1 VAKYLNKKQRNQLL
15 ENQIARNRENM
26 IETLRKARRRV
37 EMRMIEAARNER
49 FATVRRIRDGIYKD
63 IGEEYKRLQ
72 GDLDEWTQDSILR
85 TSKVY
90 HGIAAADLLATDEDK
105 LASSFTKFSA
115 KHNEQYFA
123 KVHPFNAEKLAAVN
137 VHLNP
142 QLVRMAE
149 TDVRAL
155 RTATVDALRE
165 AHIAGMTP
173 QERYRLLRGK
183 VMDLAENPKSWQFI
197 DRSGRKWKKNN
208 YFDMLNRTVTANVA
222 RDTYHDALADEQRDL
237 VQIIGGT
244 SADSNEAC
252 VKFDGKIVSMT
263 GATSGFPTLD
273 EYISE
278 GGFHPNCVHSTAYI
292 SKTYGPHQKLIE
304 EQTGEAVVDEPKVVE
319 FVPAKT
325 MAEAEGRIVASGVD
339 NVSLKGLTRE
349 KYNGVL
355 AAVEAS
361 DMSGVKAI
369 QTFAKPSAQ
378 GAAYFQPNGTLSI
391 NLSKTK
397 KLKAGKGRVRP
408 YRERLASL
416 DDLAPEWERIKK
428 AAAAAGDTKTVR
440 KARGALSRINTS
452 RRNIE
457 ADIKAGMP
465 ARIHVTTG
473 QYDSVGDKMKSLT
486 SHEIGHS
493 HHLHHDASTYGPN
506 YRPAWFDQKISVS
519 EYGRSSA
526 QEYYAEWFAQYK
538 MQGSKDIPAEMLKLF
553 KAGG

>member
-1 VAKYLNKKQRNQLL
+1 MAKYLNKKQRNQLL

-278 GGFHPNCVHSTAYI
+278 GGFHPNCVHSTAYV
-292 SKTYGPHQKLIE
+292 SKDFGPHRKLIE
-304 EQTGEAVVDEPKVVE
+304 EQGGEIEEVADVVE
-319 FVPAKT
+319 FVPA
-325 MAEAEGRIVASGVD
+325 ASIEEARGRMIDMGFDHVEISPTADSKIVLDASNGAMRAVASGRAKPVPVVFED
-339 NVSLKGLTRE
+339 AGGNLTNRGVVASHETGYFRNGKNHDGGRIRFSGDSKPSSVRTKKSFTDSSFRTTDKYEDFWEGVYVHEYGHEVEGIIDRSMQKRASDVLKSVSGNIE
-349 KYNGVL
+349 KENALARAVSAASGINHHEL
-355 AAVEAS
+355 AAEAY
-361 DMSGVKAI
+361 A
-369 QTFAKPSAQ
+369 
-378 GAAYFQPNGTLSI
+378 
-391 NLSKTK
+391 
-397 KLKAGKGRVRP
+397 
-408 YRERLASL
+408 
-416 DDLAPEWERIKK
+416 
-428 AAAAAGDTKTVR
+428 
-440 KARGALSRINTS
+440 
-452 RRNIE
+452 
-457 ADIKAGMP
+457 
-465 ARIHVTTG
+465 
-473 QYDSVGDKMKSLT
+473 
-486 SHEIGHS
+486 
-493 HHLHHDASTYGPN
+493 
-506 YRPAWFDQKISVS
+506 ISVHPL
-519 EYGRSSA
+519 YAA
-526 QEYYAEWFAQYK
+526 QSTATQREIVNSILGAR
-538 MQGSKDIPAEMLKLF
+538 
-553 KAGG
+553 

>member
-155 RTATVDALRE
+155 RAATVDALRE

-278 GGFHPNCVHSTAYI
+278 GGFHPNCVHSTAYV
-292 SKTYGPHQKLIE
+292 SRSFGPHRKLIE
-304 EQTGEAVVDEPKVVE
+304 EQETPQEYTGTDGRKVE
-319 FVPAKT
+319 S
-325 MAEAEGRIVASGVD
+325 ASGVSYMQD
-339 NVSLKGLTRE
+339 KQDARS
-349 KYNGVL
+349 
-355 AAVEAS
+355 S
-361 DMSGVKAI
+361 DWVM
-369 QTFAKPSAQ
+369 
-378 GAAYFQPNGTLSI
+378 
-391 NLSKTK
+391 
-397 KLKAGKGRVRP
+397 
-408 YRERLASL
+408 
-416 DDLAPEWERIKK
+416 
-428 AAAAAGDTKTVR
+428 
-440 KARGALSRINTS
+440 
-452 RRNIE
+452 IE
-457 ADIKAGMP
+457 ADTNKLNAAWKKSKSNYLAPSDQGI
-465 ARIHVTTG
+465 R
-473 QYDSVGDKMKSLT
+473 SVGLDAHGDILLDKHGKEVEKS
-486 SHEIGHS
+486 
-493 HHLHHDASTYGPN
+493 
-506 YRPAWFDQKISVS
+506 RK
-519 EYGRSSA
+519 
-526 QEYYAEWFAQYK
+526 EWFRDWRKQHPRTPIEAPNLGFTRGTIGESVTINNGRHR
-538 MQGSKDIPAEMLKLF
+538 MSVLREEGRASVMVSVPRADSAGLKSVI
-553 KAGG
+553 GVQP